1 MRGLDKKVVVIT
13 GGCGDIGAATAR
25 ELAREG
31 AAVFLLDLISP
42 DEGAHRAK
50 KIGAAGYRQCDQGNR
65 RSIDAVLAQ
74 LADELPRLDVVIANA
89 AVAGRH
95 AFHEIS
101 EETWNEH
108 VRVNLS
114 GCFHVAQA
122 TVRIMLRQSP
132 DADGIRGKVLFTSSW
147 VARLSVPS
155 SLAYVVT
162 KTGVNALTQAMAQEL
177 AGSQIRVNALAP
189 GILDAGLTRKLCEE
203 DPTLKQKLLSMIP
216 LNALGVPEDVAR
228 AYAFLCSNESNYM
241 TGQVLTVD
249 GGCSVIKRDLAT

>member
-1 MRGLDKKVVVIT
+1 MRGLDGKVIIIT

-25 ELAREG
+25 QLAREG
-31 AAVFLLDLISP
+31 ARVTLLDLMGAE
-42 DEGAHRAK
+42 EGSLRARQ
-50 KIGAAGYRQCDQGNR
+50 IGAAGYRQCDQGDR
-65 RSIDAVLAQ
+65 RAIDAVLGQ
-74 LADELPRLDVVIANA
+74 LAAELPRLDVVIANA

-95 AFHEIS
+95 AFQEIP
-101 EETWNEH
+101 EEAWNEH

-122 TVRIMLRQSP
+122 AVRIMLRQAP
-132 DADGIRGKVLFTSSW
+132 DADGIRGKILFTSSW
-147 VARLSVPS
+147 VAQFPVPS

-162 KTGVNALTQAMAQEL
+162 KAGVDALTRAMAQEL

-189 GILDAGLTRKLCEE
+189 GILYAGLTRKLCEQ
-203 DPTLKQKLLSMIP
+203 DPSLKEKLLAMIP
-216 LNALGVPEDVAR
+216 LNALGAPEDVAK

-249 GGCSVIKRDLAT
+249 GGCSVIKRDLNA

>member
-25 ELAREG
+25 QLSNEG
-31 AAVFLLDLISP
+31 AVVILLDLLSQE
-42 DEGAHRAK
+42 EGALRAK
-50 KIGAAGYRQCDQGNR
+50 QVGAVGYRQCDQGNR
-65 RSIDAVLAQ
+65 RVIDDVFAQ
-74 LADELPRLDVVIANA
+74 LAAELPRLDVVIANA
-89 AVAGRH
+89 AVAVRH

-114 GCFHVAQA
+114 GCFHIAQA
-122 TVRIMLRQSP
+122 AVRIMLRQSL

-147 VARLSVPS
+147 VARLPVPS

-162 KTGVNALTQAMAQEL
+162 KAGVNALTQAMAQEL
-177 AGSQIRVNALAP
+177 AGSQILVNALAP
-189 GILDAGLTRKLCEE
+189 GILDAGLTRKLCEQ

-216 LNALGVPEDVAR
+216 LNALGAPVDVAR

-249 GGCSVIKRDLAT
+249 GGCSVVKRDLTA